1 MQKYPI
7 VEVVWIDAEEKGE
20 IGWNDLKAQLRYAKK
35 PCPEMHTVGYEVYRG
50 KDHISILSTIGP
62 GESSTLEKIP
72 LGFVKSIKEL
82 HGVSAEE
89 KKDKT
94 DAKL

>member
-20 IGWNDLKAQLRYAKK
+20 IGWNDLKSQLRAAKK

-50 KDHISILSTIGP
+50 KDHISVLSTIGP
-62 GESSTLEKIP
+62 SESSTLEKIP
-72 LGFVKSIKEL
+72 LGFIKSIKEL
-82 HGVSAEE
+82 EY
-89 KKDKT
+89 KKDKP